1 MVKSYVSKVAKGTT
15 RKSPAKVRVQAI
27 GKYHEGAVPEEDEGG
42 EAVEP
47 GQPDR
52 GAVPEEDAGQSGEGP
67 LVVGR

>member
-1 MVKSYVSKVAKGTT
+1 MGKPYVSKVDKATT
-15 RKSPAKVRVQAI
+15 RKSSAKVRVQAI
-27 GKYHEGAVPEEDEGG
+27 GKGLEKDTRQYHEGG

-67 LVVGR
+67 LDVGR